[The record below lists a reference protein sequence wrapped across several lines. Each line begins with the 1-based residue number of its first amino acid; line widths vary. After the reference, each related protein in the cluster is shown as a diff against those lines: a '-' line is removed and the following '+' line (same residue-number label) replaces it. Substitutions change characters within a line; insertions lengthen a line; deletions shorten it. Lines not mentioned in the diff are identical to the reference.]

1 MHRVQAGPFV
11 GFAGVVLLLGAL
23 DVTAGLDAR
32 GWEVGAG
39 SAVVVTALLGIAL
52 ARRSAAFLPA
62 DRVTLLRAVL
72 VCGVAALSV
81 EAGSTAQVAT
91 LTTLAATALV
101 LDGVD
106 GWVARRTGSSAL
118 GARFDME
125 VDALLILVLSTYVA
139 RSAGWW
145 VLLIGAARYL
155 FVAVGW
161 ALPWLRGT
169 APPRPW
175 CKVVAVV
182 QGVVLTVA
190 AAGVVPLTW
199 MRLAL
204 VVALVLLAESFG
216 RETWELWKAS
226 GQDARSGLRGLRSA
240 TATVL
245 AAFVV
250 WFTLVLPERVSHLTP
265 GAFVRIPLE
274 GLVLVALALVLGR
287 RARRWTAVAFGVVLG
302 LLLVVKVLDLG
313 FYTVLDRPFDPLNDS
328 FYFGPAVGVLGDSIG
343 RPAAVGVAVGVAL
356 LVVAVVVG
364 ICRAVVRVTRV
375 AVSHRRASYR
385 FVAAAGIAWV
395 VSALG
400 GLQIAT
406 GAGVASTSAADL
418 AYGQVHQIRAD
429 LADRKVF
436 DREIATD
443 ALAATP
449 DDQLLRGL
457 RGKDVVL
464 VFVESYGRIA
474 VEGSSFSPGV
484 DAVLDDGTRRLDAAG
499 YSVRS
504 AFLTSPT
511 FGAGSWLAHS
521 TLQSGLW
528 VDSQQRYNQLVT
540 RSRMTLSSAFERA
553 GWRTVFDDPAI
564 THDWAD
570 GKRFYGFDMSYDSR
584 NVGYRGP
591 KFGYAPIP
599 DQYSLAALQQRELTA
614 DPHRRP
620 VMAEIDLVSSHHPWT
635 PLPHLVD
642 PARLG
647 DGSVFDGMPEQ
658 GQSEAVV
665 YRDPNKVRA
674 LYGQSIEYTMG
685 ALVSWL
691 ETNPDPNLVLVVL
704 GDHQPHHYVSGTSPG
719 HDVPISVIARDPAVT
734 DRIASW
740 HWQDGLRPAHDA
752 PLWRMDTFRD
762 RFLTAFA
769 Q

>member
-1 MHRVQAGPFV
+1 MTP
-11 GFAGVVLLLGAL
+11 
-23 DVTAGLDAR
+23 AR
-32 GWEVGAG
+32 G
-39 SAVVVTALLGIAL
+39 
-52 ARRSAAFLPA
+52 PA
-62 DRVTLLRAVL
+62 NRVTLLRAVL
-72 VCGVAALSV
+72 VCGVAGLTVTGDFHGRVALL
-81 EAGSTAQVAT
+81 VAI
-91 LTTLAATALV
+91 ASTALV

-106 GWVARRTGSSAL
+106 GWVARRTGTSSVF

-125 VDALLILVLSTYVA
+125 VDAFLILVLSGYVA

-155 FVAVGW
+155 FVAAAW

-169 APPRPW
+169 APARPW

-182 QGVVLTVA
+182 QGIVLTA
-190 AAGVVPLTW
+190 AAAEIVPPAW
-199 MRLAL
+199 ARLAL
-204 VVALVLLAESFG
+204 VVALALLAESFG

-226 GQDARSGLRGLRSA
+226 GQDARSGLRALRSA
-240 TATVL
+240 TATLL
-245 AAFVV
+245 AVIAV
-250 WFTLVLPERVSHLTP
+250 WFALVLPERVSHLTP

-274 GLVLVALALVLGR
+274 GLVLIALALALGR

-328 FYFGPAVGVLGDSIG
+328 YYLGPAIGVLGDSIG
-343 RPAAVGVAVGVAL
+343 RPAAIGVVVAVAL
-356 LVVAVVVG
+356 LVVGTVVG
-364 ICRAVVRVTRV
+364 ISRSVVRLTRV
-375 AVSHRRASYR
+375 VVHHRRGSTR
-385 FVAAAGIAWV
+385 FVVAAGAVWA
-395 VSALG
+395 VSALAG
-400 GLQIAT
+400 VQVAA
-406 GAGVASTSAADL
+406 GAEVASTSAADL

-436 DREIATD
+436 DQEIATD

-449 DDQLLRGL
+449 DDQLLAGL
-457 RGKDVVL
+457 RGKDVLV

-474 VEGSSFSPGV
+474 VEGSSFAPGV
-484 DAVLDDGTRRLDAAG
+484 DAVLDDGTRRLQAAG
-499 YSVRS
+499 FSLRS
-504 AFLTSPT
+504 AYLTSPT
-511 FGAGSWLAHS
+511 FGAGSWLAHAS
-521 TLQSGLW
+521 LQSGLW
-528 VDSQQRYNQLVT
+528 VNSQQRYNQLMT
-540 RSRMTLSSAFERA
+540 RSRMTLSSAFGRA

-570 GKRFYGFDMSYDSR
+570 GRRFYGFDQSYDAR

-614 DPHRRP
+614 NRDRQP
-620 VMAEIDLVSSHHPWT
+620 VMGEIDLVSSHHPWT

-642 PARLG
+642 PDQLG

-658 GQSEAVV
+658 GESEAAV
-665 YRDPNKVRA
+665 YRDPDKVRA

-704 GDHQPHHYVSGTSPG
+704 GDHQPHHYVSGRSPG
-719 HDVPISVIARDPAVT
+719 HDVPVSVIARDPAVT
-734 DRIASW
+734 NRIAGW
-740 HWQDGLRPAHDA
+740 DWQDGLRPTHDA
-752 PLWRMDTFRD
+752 PVWRMDAFRD

-769 Q
+769 R